1 MRRSLKQI
9 VSCALACAGLLSTS
23 LSAQADYTADL
34 KGWAGGTGTAVYWHG
49 NQVVTTSNGGALLWT
64 NQNLNNPNLE
74 AYSISGLSV
83 NGSVPSGWP
92 NTNATNFVSFC
103 IEIGQDVY
111 VPSSDTYT
119 LSSLSSA
126 PIGTGGGITPPDVP
140 MGSLAA
146 NLISQLWYAHITSV
160 AATSAASAFN
170 SNGNLG
176 AFQLAVWKLVY
187 DQGASL
193 TLASGNLTAANT
205 TERATANNWLAALDT
220 YNSGLGHSG
229 VGSATL
235 RAFTSNSVQD
245 QVVELPGA
253 GPSSS
258 VVPESATVVM
268 WTALGLVGAVIMR
281 RRPR

>member
-1 MRRSLKQI
+1 MMCNLKQW
-9 VSCALACAGLLSTS
+9 VCCGLAIAGLLSVAS
-23 LSAQADYTADL
+23 SARADYTADL
-34 KGWAGGTGTAVYWHG
+34 KGWAGGTGTAVYWH
-49 NQVVTTSNGGALLWT
+49 NSQVVTTSNGGALLWT
-64 NQNLNNPNLE
+64 NQNLNNPNLQ
-74 AYSISGLSV
+74 AYSITGLSV

-92 NTNATNFVSFC
+92 NTNQTNFVSFC

-146 NLISQLWYAHITSV
+146 NLIAQLWYAHITSV

-170 SNGNLG
+170 SNANLG

-205 TERATANNWLAALDT
+205 TERTTANNWLAALDL
-220 YNSGLGHSG
+220 YNNGLGHSG

-235 RAFTSNSVQD
+235 KAFTSNSVQD

-253 GPSSS
+253 NPNN
-258 VVPESATVVM
+258 VVPESSTVM
-268 WTALGLVGAVIMR
+268 IWSTLGLVSAVLMR
-281 RRPR
+281 RRRR